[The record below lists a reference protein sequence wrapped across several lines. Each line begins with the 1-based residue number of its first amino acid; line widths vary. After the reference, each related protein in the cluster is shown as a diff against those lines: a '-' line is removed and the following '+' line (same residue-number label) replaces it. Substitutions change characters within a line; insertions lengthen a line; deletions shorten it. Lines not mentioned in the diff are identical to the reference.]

1 MVAEHLAIVA
11 RAELGRG
18 AWNAAAADFTS
29 AWLWHTWEAIDAYL
43 TWPGAADASIAVCDR
58 AAGDRTAAI
67 VPMVHF
73 AGRAPAARLLS
84 RLESTGGP
92 AFADDL
98 TVGQR
103 AKVER
108 AIADHLRRA
117 ARRLGAYRID
127 LALAPLAPAF
137 VGDDSPRVNPLA
149 MLGCRESS
157 TQSWIVD
164 LRGCD
169 EDALWQRVD
178 QRVRKAVNRA
188 RRAGMAVRE
197 ATADDL
203 PAYLALH
210 AGNCARAGIET
221 RPRAY
226 FEAIFTTFRDEARAL
241 ILAGLANDGEPLAFH
256 VFAIDK
262 GGALYWTVA
271 SNERALA
278 SGANDLIQW
287 EAMRRF
293 LALGLER
300 YETGEAFPGPG
311 AGKLGRISDF
321 KKGFGAALHPYF
333 RGTIVTRPVL
343 GAVLDLL
350 RAVRACRPDGDA

>member
-1 MVAEHLAIVA
+1 MIVA
-11 RAELGRG
+11 RAELGRH

-29 AWLWHTWEAIDAYL
+29 AWLWHSWEAIDAYL
-43 TWPGAADASIAVCDR
+43 TWPGATDASIAVCDR
-58 AAGDRTAAI
+58 AAGDRSVAI
-67 VPMVHF
+67 VPMVHY
-73 AGRAPAARLLS
+73 AGRAPATRLLS
-84 RLESTGGP
+84 RMESTGGP

-108 AIADHLRRA
+108 AIVDHLHHA
-117 ARRLGAYRID
+117 ARQLGAYRID
-127 LALAPLAPAF
+127 LALSPLAPAF
-137 VGDDSPRVNPLA
+137 VGDDSPRVNPLT
-149 MLGCRESS
+149 MFGCRECS

-164 LRGCD
+164 LRGHD
-169 EDALWQRVD
+169 DDTLWQHID
-178 QRVRKAVNRA
+178 QRVRKAVNKA
-188 RRAGMAVRE
+188 RRAGITVRV

-210 AGNCARAGIET
+210 AENCARAGIAT
-221 RPRAY
+221 RPRTY

-241 ILAGLANDGEPLAFH
+241 ILAALASDGELLAFH

-278 SGANDLIQW
+278 SGANDLVQW

-293 LALGLER
+293 LSLGLER

-321 KKGFGAALHPYF
+321 KKGFGATLHPYF
-333 RGTIVTRPVL
+333 RGSIVTRPLL

-350 RAVRACRPDGDA
+350 RVVRASRPDSGA